1 MTEGPLER
9 VLGPVEQAAG
19 DVVGGTATATGGLLG
34 GVASALHDLA
44 SPAPSVVG
52 APPAEPGHQTSE
64 FRMTAVK
71 SLLLA
76 VFGVLAAY
84 GVGVP
89 ASVQNIAVAS
99 VPVAIAILGAGYSLS
114 RGKRKSGTA

>member
-1 MTEGPLER
+1 MTGPL
-9 VLGPVEQAAG
+9 VSGVEQAVG

-44 SPAPSVVG
+44 SPVPSVVG
-52 APPAEPGHQTSE
+52 VPAAEPGHTTSE

-84 GVGVP
+84 GIGVP
-89 ASVQNIAVAS
+89 QNVQTIAVAA
-99 VPVAIAILGAGYSLS
+99 VPVAIAILGAGYSIS
-114 RGKRKSGTA
+114 RGLRKRGTA

>member
-1 MTEGPLER
+1 MAGPL
-9 VLGPVEQAAG
+9 GPIVGAVEQAAG
-19 DVVGGTATATGGLLG
+19 DVVAGGATATGGLLG

-44 SPAPSVVG
+44 SPTPSVVG
-52 APPAEPGHQTSE
+52 VPPAEPGHTTSE

-89 ASVQNIAVAS
+89 QSVQTIAVAV
-99 VPVAIAILGAGYSLS
+99 VPVAIAVLGAGYSIS
-114 RGKRKSGTA
+114 RGLRKRGSA